1 MVNDPTKTK
10 GAVRPIKE
18 FDVIEVSKFKLKQ
31 ITGIKLYHYI
41 VFKEW
46 PKLIKETTFIIGSP
60 KEFTE
65 FREEQTNG
73 ESTHENTS
81 SLKFDI
87 TAKEIEKLKEHTS
100 CFQNE
105 QIKIVGKYGL
115 TLIKD
120 LSNIIG
126 PDWQIRARINKKGKI
141 VTHAKGQ
148 LFKIDL
154 IDD

>member
-1 MVNDPTKTK
+1 MKQNEKNNTIQLKISDGKHFISAMVNDPSKTK

-46 PKLIKETTFIIGSP
+46 PKLIKETTDIIGSP

-73 ESTHENTS
+73 ESTYDNT
-81 SLKFDI
+81 
-87 TAKEIEKLKEHTS
+87 
-100 CFQNE
+100 
-105 QIKIVGKYGL
+105 V
-115 TLIKD
+115 
-120 LSNIIG
+120 
-126 PDWQIRARINKKGKI
+126 
-141 VTHAKGQ
+141 
-148 LFKIDL
+148 
-154 IDD
+154 